1 MSETEQ
7 AVVTLTEKAAVR
19 VRQMLEKR
27 GTPQAALRIGVA
39 TAGCSGLS
47 YKLEYADAPEEG
59 DRAFESQGIRLVVD
73 GKSLVYL
80 MGLQMDF
87 VNDPFRSGFKFT
99 NPNEKERCGC
109 GESFKV

>member
-1 MSETEQ
+1 MSDTPPGII
-7 AVVTLTEKAAVR
+7 LTEKAADK
-19 VRQMLEKR
+19 VRQMLAKR
-27 GTPQAALRIGVA
+27 GTPDAALRIGVS

-47 YKLEYADAPEEG
+47 YKLEYADALDEG
-59 DRAFESQGIRLVVD
+59 DRTFESQGIRVVVD

-80 MGLQMDF
+80 MGIQMDF
-87 VNDPFRSGFKFT
+87 VNDPFKSGFKFT